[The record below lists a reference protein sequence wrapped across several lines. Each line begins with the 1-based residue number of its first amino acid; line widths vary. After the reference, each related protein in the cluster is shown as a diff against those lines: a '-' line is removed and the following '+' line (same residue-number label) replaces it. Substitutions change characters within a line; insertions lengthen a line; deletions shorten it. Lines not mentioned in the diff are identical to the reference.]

1 MSREDISGVAS
12 RWPFDLDQSLATA
25 LPATNATAD
34 RSRIYLGGAQRDQ
47 MAALYRIAANLRA
60 VLAAHVSSSSWMGL
74 FFGSRIMSSAT
85 VWCVS
90 QPRRRISR

>member
-12 RWPFDLDQSLATA
+12 RWPFNLDQSLATA

-47 MAALYRIAANLRA
+47 VAALI
-60 VLAAHVSSSSWMGL
+60 G
-74 FFGSRIMSSAT
+74 
-85 VWCVS
+85 
-90 QPRRRISR
+90 